1 MIPPLYIGIVAGVC
15 TAVAM
20 LPQLVK
26 IIKTQQAEAIS
37 LKTILLLIT
46 GLLLWVYYG
55 IEQEDYPVI
64 ITNAFSV
71 AVNSLIVYFSL
82 KYQKNKKPD

>member
-1 MIPPLYIGIVAGVC
+1 MLPPIYIGIIAGVC

-26 IIKTQQAEAIS
+26 IIKTKQAEAIS

-55 IEQEDYPVI
+55 IQQEDYPVI

-71 AVNSLIVYFSL
+71 AVNCLIVFFSL
-82 KYQKNKKPD
+82 KYQKNKNVD